1 MTEFNQTFI
10 QINGFILIG
19 FPRILDLQSRAILST
34 VCLVAYIALF
44 LGNLTFLVLMKVDH
58 KLHSPMYLFIC
69 NLALVDIIYPSI
81 TIPKFLSGMM
91 FRLQSIEYVACLAQM
106 FFYSVLFL
114 VETFTLVFMALDRY
128 LAICNPLYYHSKMTN
143 RHAIALLVLC
153 WVAGVA
159 VPMSRLLESIEWQ
172 FCAGNSISHYFCG
185 YSAVAVLACNR
196 VASDIISLSI
206 VLFAYT
212 LVSGLFIFSYTKII
226 ISVLKIASSEG
237 RRKAFSTCASHLV
250 VIAVFILCSLLV
262 SIINRI
268 PRFSIDVRNMVSLV
282 QHMLPPLANPIIYSL
297 RTKEIRDSF
306 KRLLKRSLTAP
317 NSN

>member
-34 VCLVAYIALF
+34 V
-44 LGNLTFLVLMKVDH
+44 
-58 KLHSPMYLFIC
+58 S
-69 NLALVDIIYPSI
+69 
-81 TIPKFLSGMM
+81 
-91 FRLQSIEYVACLAQM
+91 
-106 FFYSVLFL
+106 
-114 VETFTLVFMALDRY
+114 
-128 LAICNPLYYHSKMTN
+128 
-143 RHAIALLVLC
+143 
-153 WVAGVA
+153 
-159 VPMSRLLESIEWQ
+159 
-172 FCAGNSISHYFCG
+172 
-185 YSAVAVLACNR
+185 VAVLACNR